1 MKSAPVRL
9 LVVTACLLGAMG
21 YLARVSRAE
30 VVPPREGL
38 DRLSMQIGGWT
49 GQREPDPTPEVLRVL
64 SVDDF
69 IVRTYYSKNEAP
81 IGLYVGY
88 HSSQRQGTAI
98 HSPLNCLPG
107 AGWQPLEVGRTTIPV
122 QGIPGSAGATPI
134 EVNRVIIGKGLE
146 RHLVLYWYQSHRRIV
161 ASEYWGKVYS
171 VLDAVRYN
179 RTDAALVRVI
189 LPIPNGMNASL
200 VEERGKTFV
209 QTLFP
214 LLGRHLPI

>member
-9 LVVTACLLGAMG
+9 VVVTACLLGAMG
-21 YLARVSRAE
+21 YLARATRAE

-38 DRLSMQIGGWT
+38 DRLSMQIGSWT

-200 VEERGKTFV
+200 VEARGKTFV